1 MQDALPLIGFGL
13 LFVLAVTMTAI
24 SAAECLP
31 AWKAARAKRKRRR
44 FERETLTITLR

>member
-1 MQDALPLIGFGL
+1 MQDALPLLGFGL

-24 SAAECLP
+24 TAAGCLP
-31 AWKAARAKRKRRR
+31 AWKAQKRRRALRR